1 MIETVTLHTIALH
14 KVNWGH
20 TMKQT
25 KISLLMAGLLTASM
39 LIPSATMA
47 ANNDSA
53 TVTATILTAIAVAK
67 ATDMNFG
74 YILPNTTGTVT
85 LATDGARTVSG
96 PTLVA
101 GVTPTA
107 AKFNVTGDSSAT
119 FSIAYTDSSTTLSDG
134 ASHTMAIDFITEAVS
149 SSGGTATG
157 KTDKST
163 DATTG
168 TLSSGAA
175 VIYAGGELSV
185 DAAQVAG
192 VYTGTLKVTV
202 AYN

>member
-1 MIETVTLHTIALH
+1 
-14 KVNWGH
+14 
-20 TMKQT
+20 MKQT

-39 LIPSATMA
+39 LVPSASIA
-47 ANNDSA
+47 ATDSA

-85 LATDGARTVSG
+85 LATDAARTASG
-96 PTLVA
+96 PTLIA
-101 GVTPTA
+101 GITPTA
-107 AKFNVTGDSSAT
+107 AKFNVTGDGTAT
-119 FSIAYTDSSTTLSDG
+119 FSIDYTGSSTTLSDG
-134 ASHTMAIDFITEAVS
+134 ATHTMAIDFITEAI
-149 SSGGTATG
+149 SGAAGVATG
-157 KTDKST
+157 KTATGT

-175 VIYAGGELSV
+175 VIYAGGQLSV
-185 DAAQVAG
+185 DAAQTPG
-192 VYTGTLKVTV
+192 VYTGTLTVIV